1 MYKRQHYADA
11 RAAAISATED
21 LYGAD
26 SDEMITI
33 INAFCAVGLGECV
46 QNPNSVTLT
55 SPNGGEV
62 WQNGTTETITWTSSN
77 EITSVNILLSI
88 NGGASWQTLETA
100 IENDGVHEIVVPN
113 FATTQAIIHIEN
125 SDDATVQDV
134 SNAVFRVEACNIVS
148 AFENDVFEVCQNE
161 SINFT
166 NTSFNATNFE
176 WYVNANLISTDTDLN
191 YTFTEAGTYLVSLRS
206 INGNCIDDYFEMITV
221 YETPTAT
228 FTHIQNDLTINCYA
242 ISDNVNLSLIHI

>member
-1 MYKRQHYADA
+1 M
-11 RAAAISATED
+11 
-21 LYGAD
+21 
-26 SDEMITI
+26 
-33 INAFCAVGLGECV
+33 
-46 QNPNSVTLT
+46 
-55 SPNGGEV
+55 
-62 WQNGTTETITWTSSN
+62 
-77 EITSVNILLSI
+77 
-88 NGGASWQTLETA
+88 
-100 IENDGVHEIVVPN
+100 PN

-242 ISDNVNLSLIHI
+242 ISDNVNNYTWTIDNINVGTASNLEHAFTVDGNYNVCLLSLIHI